1 MNDRL
6 RMLASRYYSGVW
18 VTSIDCL
25 TKYRIHAHN
34 FFCASMSD
42 EKYIIFYQFF
52 LHDQVQNQPPQS
64 LLLAWQLFFVKL
76 ANLTQCFCVHSIFC
90 FGRMQQRSVLCI
102 KMHLK

>member
-25 TKYRIHAHN
+25 TKYRIHAHY
-34 FFCASMSD
+34 FFCASMSY

-52 LHDQVQNQPPQS
+52 
-64 LLLAWQLFFVKL
+64 F
-76 ANLTQCFCVHSIFC
+76 T
-90 FGRMQQRSVLCI
+90 
-102 KMHLK
+102 

>member
-6 RMLASRYYSGVW
+6 RMLASRYYSGVC

-34 FFCASMSD
+34 FLPIFFYMI
-42 EKYIIFYQFF
+42 KYKTNHPNHYCWLGNLIDF
-52 LHDQVQNQPPQS
+52 
-64 LLLAWQLFFVKL
+64 FFVKL

-90 FGRMQQRSVLCI
+90 FCRMQQRSVLCI

>member
-42 EKYIIFYQFF
+42 EKYIIFLPIFF
-52 LHDQVQNQPPQS
+52 YIIKCKTNHPNHYCWLCNLID
-64 LLLAWQLFFVKL
+64 LFI
-76 ANLTQCFCVHSIFC
+76 C
-90 FGRMQQRSVLCI
+90 
-102 KMHLK
+102 

>member
-42 EKYIIFYQFF
+42 EKYTNFF

-64 LLLAWQLFFVKL
+64 LLLAWQFNRSFFFVKL
-76 ANLTQCFCVHSIFC
+76 ANLTFVFIQY
-90 FGRMQQRSVLCI
+90 SVFVECSRGACCAS
-102 KMHLK
+102 MYLK

>member
-34 FFCASMSD
+34 FFCTSMSD

-52 LHDQVQNQPPQS
+52 
-64 LLLAWQLFFVKL
+64 F
-76 ANLTQCFCVHSIFC
+76 T
-90 FGRMQQRSVLCI
+90 
-102 KMHLK
+102 

>member
-18 VTSIDCL
+18 VPSIDCL

-42 EKYIIFYQFF
+42 DAKPTTPITIAG
-52 LHDQVQNQPPQS
+52 
-64 LLLAWQLFFVKL
+64 LA
-76 ANLTQCFCVHSIFC
+76 I
-90 FGRMQQRSVLCI
+90 
-102 KMHLK
+102 

>member
-34 FFCASMSD
+34 F
-42 EKYIIFYQFF
+42 
-52 LHDQVQNQPPQS
+52 
-64 LLLAWQLFFVKL
+64 
-76 ANLTQCFCVHSIFC
+76 
-90 FGRMQQRSVLCI
+90 SVLPCLMKNI
-102 KMHLK
+102 